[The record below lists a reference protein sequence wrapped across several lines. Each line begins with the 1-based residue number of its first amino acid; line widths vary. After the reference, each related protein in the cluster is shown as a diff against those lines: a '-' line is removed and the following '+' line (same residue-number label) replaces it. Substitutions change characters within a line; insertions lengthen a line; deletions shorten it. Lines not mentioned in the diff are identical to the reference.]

1 MDVKEIQEELRG
13 EVLAEIDA
21 ALARV
26 ALRRAR
32 AQLAAIEAEQADIDA
47 EVEKLRPEAEQAD
60 QATAECN
67 DNWRALQFGGGQVTM
82 AREEKAL
89 AARKAWQE
97 AKSRAAALWQP
108 IRDLWQR
115 QRGQETR
122 DLEAMVRK
130 LEQVERPKG
139 TALAELLEELR
150 A

>member
-32 AQLAAIEAEQADIDA
+32 AQLAAIEAEQAEIDA

-60 QATAECN
+60 QESATLKAVWN
-67 DNWRALQFGGGQVTM
+67 DLQYGGGQATK
-82 AREEKAL
+82 AREDKTL
-89 AARKAWQE
+89 AARKEWKRAS
-97 AKSRAAALWQP
+97 SRAALLWQP

-115 QRGQETR
+115 QRGQEKM
-122 DLEAMVRK
+122 DLESTVRK
-130 LEQVERPKG
+130 LEQVERPEG
-139 TALAELLEELR
+139 TALAELLEELEK
-150 A
+150 